1 MAYLNST
8 LKHKIYMKLPEGAK
22 VPKGKAY
29 QVIKGLY
36 GLKQGKGDDFA
47 IVVIY
52 VDDTLIMS
60 PKLEMIKC
68 IKEEIGKKWKMEEG
82 GNVSHFLGIKI
93 TRDCEE
99 KTMDLRQTSYIKQL
113 LDEHL
118 DKHRRKSSMLL
129 QDIPAP
135 ETAVSTAKQKE
146 YLQIVGKLLW
156 LSNGTHPDIS
166 QSVGCHRDGWPAQE
180 SAPNDQRQL

>member
-8 LKHKIYMKLPEGAK
+8 LKHEIYMKPPEGAK
-22 VPKGKAY
+22 VPRGKAY

-36 GLKQGKGDDFA
+36 GLKQSGREWNMECDKFLRRSNFHRLDCAPCIYSRGKGDDFA

-60 PKLEMIKC
+60 PKLETVKH

-82 GNVSHFLGIKI
+82 GDMSHFLGIKI
-93 TRDCEE
+93 TRDREE

-118 DKHRRKSSMLL
+118 DKCRRKSSVPL
-129 QDIPAP
+129 QNVPAP
-135 ETAVSTAKQKE
+135 ETAASTAK
-146 YLQIVGKLLW
+146 
-156 LSNGTHPDIS
+156 
-166 QSVGCHRDGWPAQE
+166 
-180 SAPNDQRQL
+180 